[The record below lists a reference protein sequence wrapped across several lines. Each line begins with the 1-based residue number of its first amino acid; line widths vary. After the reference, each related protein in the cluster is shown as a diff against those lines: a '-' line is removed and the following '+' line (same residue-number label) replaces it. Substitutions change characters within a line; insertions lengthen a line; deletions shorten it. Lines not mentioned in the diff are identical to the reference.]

1 MKKVN
6 WRIISISLVDA
17 GLLMTFLAINRTYI
31 ILKYSTLGLLIIG
44 LAVLLVILLSRKT
57 FSVKKKWIN
66 LAYIFLICKYI
77 ILSDGIM
84 NKDPYDQSLHF
95 PVLIQGGTYRLMSP
109 LRTPGKAFSHTLQR
123 DHNPGFFKRVPG

>member
-44 LAVLLVILLSRKT
+44 LAVLLVMLLSRNT
-57 FSVKKKWIN
+57 FSVKKK
-66 LAYIFLICKYI
+66 
-77 ILSDGIM
+77 
-84 NKDPYDQSLHF
+84 
-95 PVLIQGGTYRLMSP
+95 
-109 LRTPGKAFSHTLQR
+109 
-123 DHNPGFFKRVPG
+123 